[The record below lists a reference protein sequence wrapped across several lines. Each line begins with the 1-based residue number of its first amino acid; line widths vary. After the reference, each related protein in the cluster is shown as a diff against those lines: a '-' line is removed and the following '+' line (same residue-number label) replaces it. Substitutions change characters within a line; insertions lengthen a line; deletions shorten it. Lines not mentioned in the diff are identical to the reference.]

1 MQVREQPDGVLPD
14 GDRRPL
20 HHRAGDRFVFLFSVS
35 VCTRDLELSS
45 DLVCF
50 LFSCA
55 GVGDSQEVE
64 QWRSVHQ
71 KCFEFLAILALELN
85 RFAQ

>member
-45 DLVCF
+45 DLVFYF
-50 LFSCA
+50 LVQA
-55 GVGDSQEVE
+55 LV
-64 QWRSVHQ
+64 
-71 KCFEFLAILALELN
+71 ILRKWSSGGQFIRNALN
-85 RFAQ
+85 F